1 MDSRSNFKHLRSASD
16 TDTND
21 APPPKRTSLVLLK
34 EVLSAD
40 ELGEIMAGSLRAF
53 GDTLSTL
60 ITLITKLDRDPSDS
74 GGLYSLATILAVMV
88 EGAAELA
95 HSECSKLLKSNK
107 EVFDAAMAAVKAME
121 QGKPATDEAIRNLFR
136 LRAFRYRSSYY
147 PYFTTT
153 LLSLV
158 GQPQTVLA
166 AAAKRSWTSPY
177 VGDCPARLF
186 ADINSHVK
194 ASYAH
199 GHGSIGAMI
208 QSSGTGKSR
217 TMHEIAAMV
226 FTIPINIRN
235 TSSADIGA
243 PYPDPDTSVR
253 EYLIP
258 SGSVKLR
265 ERYHC
270 FLRSTFE
277 LVKEE
282 FSRLHLGKETS
293 SAKAFHWREHLS
305 SGNVRE
311 TLYSRIVERAIKY
324 EGDAADPQTE
334 PFLATNQSFRDL
346 RDAVELREGANRK
359 DAVKSQDDL
368 KILIYFDEAHT
379 LAAGT
384 PGPTNYDILC
394 SALADIEDLNHFVIF
409 MSTTG
414 ALSILGRPQ
423 HEYRSS
429 RAVAPK
435 TTLPAPFTILPFDIG
450 PRVLHKQATFE
461 TLRSIKHLA
470 AFGRPLWH
478 TMLAAG
484 ATPTSLVLL
493 ARSKLTHKNEGPH
506 SYFRAHGGDTP
517 DTPMK
522 ELKEIVQTALVGIR
536 VMIDFAPRREKARRL
551 QEEMVTG
558 HMRIAFSI
566 PSHREY
572 MNSGHPSEPILAE
585 AAAISIYEENV
596 KMIRVISDLL
606 QNDLIN
612 KGERGELVARL
623 LLTLAWDKAIQ
634 TLMLAEQSPIPR
646 VSHAGGHAAYSRPI
660 HLIQFLTALLRPEYL
675 EQVLQSTPDNRF
687 GGKTFGEVF
696 EHAYVHFT
704 HFGRSGSSDA
714 INSAS
719 SLAAFIRGMA
729 FQCCSGH
736 PVIDIL
742 IPVLIIPKDVAT
754 QPNFNV
760 DELTLDKFHRSCIMI
775 SVKDKGNAE
784 RKNYT
789 ISAESLEFWVDQDT
803 DTDVPYIA
811 ILMQLGVIQ
820 KPGTQRAKDQTPTS
834 PVPPTTP
841 TRSHRVPEPTQTP
854 STIRVKGGPTKVTR
868 QSDSSKQG
876 HPRYSII
883 ISGCSSNVYQVITS
897 EEKAVY
903 SAMLASKGML
913 HEHPYND
920 EGSLVLLRKMKPFWN
935 LGPAC
940 FDWVDVPGVSIV
952 PDIVETEL
960 FVPGITCGDQTVVIE
975 GDASDVVEKNNA
987 ADIWHDM

>member
-1 MDSRSNFKHLRSASD
+1 MDARSNFKHLRSTSD
-16 TDTND
+16 IDTND

-34 EVLSAD
+34 QVLSDKDLEVIVAHVHSTFEFFLPSID
-40 ELGEIMAGSLRAF
+40 KLINNPSDAAGLKALAIVLGDMVASAARFPHSDVQSEYK
-53 GDTLSTL
+53 DWVEC
-60 ITLITKLDRDPSDS
+60 TKL
-74 GGLYSLATILAVMV
+74 I
-88 EGAAELA
+88 E
-95 HSECSKLLKSNK
+95 SNM
-107 EVFDAAMAAVKAME
+107 EVFDATMAAVEAIR
-121 QGKPATDEAIRNLFR
+121 QDKPATDEAIRNLFR
-136 LRAFRYRSSYY
+136 LQALRLPRITSNEGSGQGAVHSM
-147 PYFTTT
+147 
-153 LLSLV
+153 LV
-158 GQPQTVLA
+158 V
-166 AAAKRSWTSPY
+166 AAKKSWTSPY
-177 VGDCPARLF
+177 IGDCPARLL
-186 ADINSHVK
+186 ADINSHVM
-194 ASYAH
+194 AAYAQ

-226 FTIPINIRN
+226 FTIPINIRS

-243 PYPDPDTSVR
+243 PYPEPDTSVR

-258 SGSVKLR
+258 NGNVELR
-265 ERYHC
+265 KRYHC
-270 FLRSTFE
+270 FLRATFD

-282 FSRLHLGKETS
+282 FSHLHLEEETS
-293 SAKAFHWREHLS
+293 SGKAFHWREYLS
-305 SGNVRE
+305 SGDVRE
-311 TLYSRIVERAIKY
+311 TLYSRIVERAITY
-324 EGDAADPQTE
+324 EGDADPQTE
-334 PFLATNQSFRDL
+334 PLFAVNQSFRDL
-346 RDAVELREGANRK
+346 SNAVELRGGANPPS
-359 DAVKSQDDL
+359 AVKPQDGL

-379 LAAGT
+379 LAVGT
-384 PGPTNYDILC
+384 PGPTNYDALC
-394 SALADIEDLNHFVIF
+394 SALADIEGFNHFVIF

-414 ALSILGRPQ
+414 ALRILGRPQ

-484 ATPTSLVLL
+484 ASPTSLITL
-493 ARSKLTHKNEGPH
+493 ARSKLTHNNEGLETG
-506 SYFRAHGGDTP
+506 FDVHGALTP
-517 DTPMK
+517 GK
-522 ELKEIVQTALVGIR
+522 SVEELKEIVETALVGIR
-536 VMIDFAPRREKARRL
+536 VMIEFAPRREKARRL

-572 MNSGHPSEPILAE
+572 MRSGHPSEPILAE
-585 AAAISIYEENV
+585 TAACTICEKKLDMV
-596 KMIRVISDLL
+596 KVISDLL
-606 QNDLIN
+606 LNDLIN

-623 LLTLAWDKAIQ
+623 LLTLAWDQAIQ
-634 TLMLAEQSPIPR
+634 ALIEAEQSSHG
-646 VSHAGGHAAYSRPI
+646 VFHAGGHAAYSRPI
-660 HLIQFLTALLRPEYL
+660 PLIQFLTALLPSGYL
-675 EQVLQSTPDNRF
+675 ELVLQSTPDNRF
-687 GGKTFGEVF
+687 GGNTFAEAF

-736 PVIDIL
+736 PVIDVL
-742 IPVLIIPKDVAT
+742 IPVLIVPKDVAT
-754 QPNFNV
+754 QPKFNV
-760 DELTLDKFHRSCIMI
+760 DELTLDKFHRSCMMI
-775 SVKDKGNAE
+775 SVKDKENAE
-784 RKNYT
+784 RDNYT
-789 ISAESLEFWVDQDT
+789 INAESLKFWVDRDR
-803 DTDVPYIA
+803 DVDVPYIT
-811 ILMQLGVIQ
+811 ILMQLGIIR
-820 KPGTQRAKDQTPTS
+820 KPRTHTAKGPTPTS
-834 PVPPTTP
+834 RAPPTTP
-841 TRSHRVPEPTQTP
+841 TRSHRVPEPTKTP
-854 STIRVKGGPTKVTR
+854 SKITVKDGPTKVTR

-883 ISGCSSNVYQVITS
+883 ISGCSSHVYKVITP
-897 EEKAVY
+897 EQKAMY

-940 FDWVDVPGVSIV
+940 FHWVDVPDVGIV
-952 PDIVETEL
+952 PDIVETEP
-960 FVPGITCGDQTVVIE
+960 FVPGITCGNQTVII
-975 GDASDVVEKNNA
+975 GDTSDVLEDNNE

>member
-1 MDSRSNFKHLRSASD
+1 MDARSNFKHLRSASD
-16 TDTND
+16 IDTND
-21 APPPKRTSLVLLK
+21 APPPKRTSLVFLH

-40 ELGEIMAGSLRAF
+40 ELGEIVTNTLDGLAF
-53 GDTLSTL
+53 SP
-60 ITLITKLDRDPSDS
+60 IAKLETDPSDS
-74 GGLYSLATILAVMV
+74 AGLKALAAVLAVMV

-95 HSECSKLLKSNK
+95 HSEVKSQYTRVLECSKLLKSNK
-107 EVFDAAMAAVKAME
+107 EVFDATMAAVKAME

-136 LRAFRYRSSYY
+136 LQVLRLPRITSHGGSG
-147 PYFTTT
+147 
-153 LLSLV
+153 L

-277 LVKEE
+277 LVEEE

-384 PGPTNYDILC
+384 PGPTNYDTLC

-596 KMIRVISDLL
+596 KMIRVVSDLL

-760 DELTLDKFHRSCIMI
+760 DELTLDKFHRSCMMI
-775 SVKDKGNAE
+775 SVKDRENAE
-784 RKNYT
+784 RRNYA
-789 ISAESLEFWVDQDT
+789 ISAESLRFWVDQDT
-803 DTDVPYIA
+803 DVDVPYIA
-811 ILMQLGVIQ
+811 IVMQLSS
-820 KPGTQRAKDQTPTS
+820 R
-834 PVPPTTP
+834 
-841 TRSHRVPEPTQTP
+841 RVPESTQTP
-854 STIRVKGGPTKVTR
+854 STITVKDGPARATR
-868 QSDSSKQG
+868 QSDSSRKE

-883 ISGCSSNVYQVITS
+883 ISGCSSTVYKVIS
-897 EEKAVY
+897 PNENAMY
-903 SAMLASKGML
+903 SAMLAPKGML
-913 HEHPYND
+913 HEHPYNN

-940 FDWVDVPGVSIV
+940 FDWVDVPGVGIV
-952 PDIVETEL
+952 PDIVETEY
-960 FVPGITCGDQTVVIE
+960 VPAIMYGDQAVIIE
-975 GDASDVVEKNNA
+975 GDEDTLDVEENNA
-987 ADIWHDM
+987 ADIWHDS